1 MNFENFKEKLLL
13 YKSYSDEEILLIER
27 SFYFGEKAYQGI
39 KRKSGEPYLNHCLR
53 TALNLAEL
61 KLSPEIIVAGILHD
75 VLEDSDISEEE
86 LKNEFGE
93 EINFLVKGVTK
104 ISSYRYKEKN
114 LAQAENLRKLILAT
128 IKDVRVAIIKLADR
142 LDNMRTLEY
151 LEPEKRK
158 KIALETNDIYA
169 PLALRLGISEWAGEL
184 DDLALKYLE
193 PEKYHYLKLEIEKR
207 AISDKNYL
215 EKLKF
220 LIESELKKKNINVF
234 KIEYRIKR
242 ISSVYK
248 KLPRKNHDLDKI
260 YDLLAFRVIVKTVE
274 DCYLALGV
282 LHSLFKPLMHEFD
295 DYIAFPK
302 PNGYRSLHTTVI
314 TDEGKYVEFQIK
326 TEEMHLYNEF
336 GMAAY
341 LAYADAKQTKTYQK
355 EKPVFADEEEL
366 KIIQNLR
373 DWQEGFT
380 DIFKEKIYV
389 LTPKGDVVELPANS
403 TPLDFAYK
411 IHTQLGNH
419 FAGARVN
426 QKLVPIDYKL
436 QNGDVV
442 EIIINKNRKP
452 SPDWL
457 NIIKSAHAKKKI
469 KSQLRKEHFIFIP
482 KISVELKI
490 TAQDRVGLLKDIA
503 NIIYSQNINITGS
516 RSKTKKG
523 LAYLYFTLQINNKKE
538 LESLK
543 ELIKTKIK
551 EVIEIE

>member
-13 YKSYSDEEILLIER
+13 CRNYSDEELLLIEKA
-27 SFYFGEKAYQGI
+27 FYFGEKAYQGV

-61 KLSPEIIVAGILHD
+61 KLPAEMIAAGILHD
-75 VLEDSDISEEE
+75 VLEDGNVSEEE

-114 LAQAENLRKLILAT
+114 LVQAENLRKLILAT

-151 LEPEKRK
+151 LEPEKR
-158 KIALETNDIYA
+158 IRFALETSDIYA

-184 DDLALKYLE
+184 DDLALKYLD
-193 PEKYHYLKLEIEKR
+193 PEKYHSLKLEIEKR
-207 AISDKNYL
+207 VADGKSYL
-215 EKLKF
+215 EKLKP
-220 LIESELKKKNINVF
+220 LIENELQRKNINLI
-234 KIEYRIKR
+234 KIEYRVKR

-248 KLPRKNHDLDKI
+248 KLPRKNYDLDKI
-260 YDLLAFRVIVKTVE
+260 YDLLAFRIIVKTVE
-274 DCYLALGV
+274 DCYLTLGV

-314 TDEGKYVEFQIK
+314 TDEGKYVEFQIR

-366 KIIQNLR
+366 KIIQNLK
-373 DWQEGFT
+373 DWHEGFT

-411 IHTQLGNH
+411 IHTDLGNH

-457 NIIKSAHAKKKI
+457 NIVQSAHAKKKI
-469 KSQLRKEHFIFIP
+469 KAELKKNHFIFKPRFNAEI
-482 KISVELKI
+482 KII
-490 TAQDRVGLLKDIA
+490 AQDRIGLLKDIA
-503 NIIYSQNINITGS
+503 NVVSSQNVNIIGS
-516 RSKTKKG
+516 RSKTKKD
-523 LAYLYFTLQINNKKE
+523 LAYLYFTLQINDKKE

>member
-1 MNFENFKEKLLL
+1 MNFENFEEKLLV
-13 YKSYSDEEILLIER
+13 YKNYSNEEVLLIKKA
-27 SFYFGEKAYQGI
+27 FYFGEKAYNGI

-61 KLSPEIIVAGILHD
+61 KLPAEIITAGILHD
-75 VLEDSDISEEE
+75 VLEDSNISEEE

-93 EINFLVKGVTK
+93 EITFLVKGVTK
-104 ISSYRYKEKN
+104 ISSYHYKEKN

-158 KIALETNDIYA
+158 EIALETSDIYA

-193 PEKYHYLKLEIEKR
+193 PEKYHFLKLEIEKR
-207 AISDKNYL
+207 VADGKSYL
-215 EKLKF
+215 EKLKP
-220 LIESELKKKNINVF
+220 LIENELQKKNINLV
-234 KIEYRIKR
+234 KIESRVKR

-248 KLPRKNHDLDKI
+248 KLPRKNYDLDKI
-260 YDLLAFRVIVKTVE
+260 YDLLAFRIIVKTIE
-274 DCYLALGV
+274 DCYLTLGV

-341 LAYADAKQTKTYQK
+341 FAYADAKQTKTYQK
-355 EKPVFADEEEL
+355 EKPIFVDKEEL
-366 KIIQNLR
+366 KIIQNLK
-373 DWQEGFT
+373 DWQESFT

-389 LTPKGDVVELPANS
+389 LTPKGDVVELPADS

-411 IHTQLGNH
+411 IHTDLGNH
-419 FAGARVN
+419 FSGARVN
-426 QKLVPIDYKL
+426 QKFVPIDYKL

-442 EIIINKNRKP
+442 EIIVNKNRKP

-457 NIIKSAHAKKKI
+457 NVVKSASAKKKI
-469 KSQLRKEHFIFIP
+469 RSELRKKHFIFKP
-482 KISVELKI
+482 KISTEIKI
-490 TAQDRVGLLKDIA
+490 IAQDRTGLLKDITS
-503 NIIYSQNINITGS
+503 IISSQNINIIGD
-516 RSKTKKG
+516 KGKIKKG
-523 LAYLYFTLQINNKKE
+523 LAYLYFTLQINDKKE

>member
-1 MNFENFKEKLLL
+1 V
-13 YKSYSDEEILLIER
+13 
-27 SFYFGEKAYQGI
+27 

-61 KLSPEIIVAGILHD
+61 KLPAEMITAGILHD
-75 VLEDSDISEEE
+75 VLEDGNVSEEE

-151 LEPEKRK
+151 LEPEKR
-158 KIALETNDIYA
+158 IRFALETSDIYV

-193 PEKYHYLKLEIEKR
+193 PEKYHSLKLEIEKR
-207 AISDKNYL
+207 VADGKSYL
-215 EKLKF
+215 EKLKP
-220 LIESELKKKNINVF
+220 LIENELQKKNINLV
-234 KIEYRIKR
+234 KIEYRVKR

-248 KLPRKNHDLDKI
+248 KLPRKNYDLDKI
-260 YDLLAFRVIVKTVE
+260 YDLLAFRIIVKTIE
-274 DCYLALGV
+274 DCYLTLGV

-314 TDEGKYVEFQIK
+314 TDEGKYIEFQIR
-326 TEEMHLYNEF
+326 TEEMHLYDEF

-341 LAYADAKQTKTYQK
+341 LAYADSKQTKTYQK
-355 EKPVFADEEEL
+355 EKPIFADEEEL

-411 IHTQLGNH
+411 IHTELGNH

-457 NIIKSAHAKKKI
+457 NIVQSANAKKKI
-469 KSQLRKEHFIFIP
+469 KAELKKNHFIFKPRFNAEI
-482 KISVELKI
+482 KII
-490 TAQDRVGLLKDIA
+490 AQDRVGLLKDIA
-503 NIIYSQNINITGS
+503 NVISSQNVNIIGS
-516 RSKTKKG
+516 RSKTKKD
-523 LAYLYFTLQINNKKE
+523 LAYLYFTLQINDKKE

>member
-13 YKSYSDEEILLIER
+13 YRNYSDEELLLIEKA
-27 SFYFGEKAYQGI
+27 FYFGEKAYQGV

-61 KLSPEIIVAGILHD
+61 KLPAEMIMAGILHD
-75 VLEDSDISEEE
+75 VLEDGNVSEEE

-151 LEPEKRK
+151 LEPEKR
-158 KIALETNDIYA
+158 IRFALETSDIYA

-184 DDLALKYLE
+184 DDLALKYLD
-193 PEKYHYLKLEIEKR
+193 PEKYHSLKLEIEKR
-207 AISDKNYL
+207 VADGKSYL
-215 EKLKF
+215 EKLKP
-220 LIESELKKKNINVF
+220 LIENELGKKNINII
-234 KIEYRIKR
+234 KIEYRVKR

-248 KLPRKNHDLDKI
+248 KLPRKNYDLDKI
-260 YDLLAFRVIVKTVE
+260 YDLLAFRIIVKTVE

-314 TDEGKYVEFQIK
+314 TDEGKYIEFQIK

-341 LAYADAKQTKTYQK
+341 LAYADAKQTKTYQE
-355 EKPVFADEEEL
+355 EKPIFADEEEL

-373 DWQEGFT
+373 DWKEGFT

-411 IHTQLGNH
+411 IHTELGNH

-426 QKLVPIDYKL
+426 QKLVPIYYKL

-442 EIIINKNRKP
+442 EILINKNRKP

-457 NIIKSAHAKKKI
+457 NIVQSANAKKKI
-469 KSQLRKEHFIFIP
+469 KAELKKNHFIFKPRLNAEI
-482 KISVELKI
+482 KII
-490 TAQDRVGLLKDIA
+490 AQDRVGLLKDIA
-503 NIIYSQNINITGS
+503 NVISSQAINIIGS
-516 RSKTKKG
+516 RSKTKKD
-523 LAYLYFTLQINNKKE
+523 LAYLYFTLQINDKKE

>member
-13 YKSYSDEEILLIER
+13 CRNYSDEELLLIEKA
-27 SFYFGEKAYQGI
+27 FYFGEKAYQGV

-61 KLSPEIIVAGILHD
+61 KLPAEMITAGILHD
-75 VLEDSDISEEE
+75 VLEDGNVSEEE

-151 LEPEKRK
+151 LEPEKR
-158 KIALETNDIYA
+158 IRFALETSDIYA

-184 DDLALKYLE
+184 DDLALKYLD
-193 PEKYHYLKLEIEKR
+193 PEKYHSLKLEIEKR
-207 AISDKNYL
+207 VADGKSYL
-215 EKLKF
+215 EKLKP
-220 LIESELKKKNINVF
+220 LIENELGKKNINII
-234 KIEYRIKR
+234 KIEYRVKR

-248 KLPRKNHDLDKI
+248 KLPRKNYDLDKI
-260 YDLLAFRVIVKTVE
+260 YDLLAFRIIVKTVE

-314 TDEGKYVEFQIK
+314 TDEGKYIEFQIK

-341 LAYADAKQTKTYQK
+341 LAYADAKQTKTYQE
-355 EKPVFADEEEL
+355 EKPIFADEEEL

-411 IHTQLGNH
+411 IHTELGNH

-442 EIIINKNRKP
+442 EILINKNRKP

-457 NIIKSAHAKKKI
+457 NIVQSANAKKKI
-469 KSQLRKEHFIFIP
+469 KAELKKNHFIFKPRLNAEI
-482 KISVELKI
+482 KII
-490 TAQDRVGLLKDIA
+490 AQDRVGLLKDIA
-503 NIIYSQNINITGS
+503 NVISSQAINIIGS
-516 RSKTKKG
+516 RSKTKKD
-523 LAYLYFTLQINNKKE
+523 LAYLYFTLQINDKKE

>member
-13 YKSYSDEEILLIER
+13 YRNYSDKELSLIEKA
-27 SFYFGEKAYQGI
+27 FYFSEKAYQGV

-61 KLSPEIIVAGILHD
+61 KLSAEMILAGILHD
-75 VLEDSDISEEE
+75 VLEDGDISEEE
-86 LKNEFGE
+86 LEKEFGE
-93 EINFLVKGVTK
+93 EIFFLVKGVTK

-142 LDNMRTLEY
+142 LDNMRTLEH
-151 LEPEKRK
+151 LESEKR
-158 KIALETNDIYA
+158 IRFALETSDIYV

-193 PEKYHYLKLEIEKR
+193 PEKYHFLKLEIEKR
-207 AISDKNYL
+207 IADGKSYL
-215 EKLKF
+215 EKLKP
-220 LIESELKKKNINVF
+220 LIENELKKKNINLV
-234 KIEYRIKR
+234 KIEYRVKR

-248 KLPRKNHDLDKI
+248 KLPRKNYDLDKI
-260 YDLLAFRVIVKTVE
+260 YDLLAFRIIVKTIE
-274 DCYLALGV
+274 DCYLTLGV
-282 LHSLFKPLMHEFD
+282 LHSLFKPFMHEFD

-326 TEEMHLYNEF
+326 TEEMHLYNEL

-355 EKPVFADEEEL
+355 EKPVFADKEEL

-373 DWQEGFT
+373 DWQEGFI

-389 LTPKGDVVELPANS
+389 LTPRGDVVELPANS

-411 IHTQLGNH
+411 IHSYLGNH

-426 QKLVPIDYKL
+426 QKLVPMDYKL

-457 NIIKSAHAKKKI
+457 NIVNSAHATKKI
-469 KSQLRKEHFIFIP
+469 KSQLRKEHFIFMP
-482 KISVELKI
+482 KIIAEI
-490 TAQDRVGLLKDIA
+490 RIIAHDRVGLLKDVTS
-503 NIIYSQNINITGS
+503 IISSQNINIIETKV
-516 RSKTKKG
+516 KTKRD
-523 LAYLYFTLQINNKKE
+523 LTYFYFKLQVEEKKE
-538 LESLK
+538 IATIK
-543 ELIKTKIK
+543 NLIKTKIK

>member
-1 MNFENFKEKLLL
+1 MNFGNFKEKLLL
-13 YKSYSDEEILLIER
+13 YKNYSNEELLSIEKA
-27 SFYFGEKAYQGI
+27 FYFGEKAYQGV
-39 KRKSGEPYLNHCLR
+39 KRKSGEPHLNHCLR

-61 KLSPEIIVAGILHD
+61 KLPTEMITAGILHD
-75 VLEDSDISEEE
+75 VLEDGNISEEE

-93 EINFLVKGVTK
+93 EINFLIKGVTK
-104 ISSYRYKEKN
+104 ISFYRYKEKN

-151 LEPEKRK
+151 LEPEKR
-158 KIALETNDIYA
+158 IRLALETSDIYA

-193 PEKYHYLKLEIEKR
+193 PEKYHSLKLEIEKR
-207 AISDKNYL
+207 IADGKSYL
-215 EKLKF
+215 EKLKP
-220 LIESELKKKNINVF
+220 LIENELRKKNINF
-234 KIEYRIKR
+234 IKIEYRVKR
-242 ISSVYK
+242 ISSIYK
-248 KLPRKNHDLDKI
+248 KLPRKNYDLDKI
-260 YDLLAFRVIVKTVE
+260 YDLLAFRIIVKTIE
-274 DCYLALGV
+274 DCYLTLGV
-282 LHSLFKPLMHEFD
+282 LHSLFKPLMYEFD

-314 TDEGKYVEFQIK
+314 TNEGKYIEFQIR
-326 TEEMHLYNEF
+326 TEEMHFYNEF

-341 LAYADAKQTKTYQK
+341 FVYADAKQTKIYQK

-366 KIIQNLR
+366 KVIQNLR

-426 QKLVPIDYKL
+426 QKLVPMDYQL

-457 NIIKSAHAKKKI
+457 NIVKSVHAKKKI
-469 KSQLRKEHFIFIP
+469 KPQLRKEHFIFMP
-482 KISVELKI
+482 KISIELKI
-490 TAQDRVGLLKDIA
+490 TAHDRIGLLKDITYV
-503 NIIYSQNINITGS
+503 ISSQDINITGN

-523 LAYLYFTLQINNKKE
+523 LAYLYFTLQINDKKK

>member
-1 MNFENFKEKLLL
+1 MDFENFKEKLLL
-13 YKSYSDEEILLIER
+13 YRNYSDKELSLIEKA
-27 SFYFGEKAYQGI
+27 FYFGEKAYQGV

-61 KLSPEIIVAGILHD
+61 KLPAEMIIAGILHD
-75 VLEDSDISEEE
+75 VLEDGNTSEEE

-142 LDNMRTLEY
+142 LDNMRTLEH
-151 LEPEKRK
+151 LESEKR
-158 KIALETNDIYA
+158 IRFALETSDIYA

-193 PEKYHYLKLEIEKR
+193 PEKYHTLKLEIEKR
-207 AISDKNYL
+207 VADGKSYL
-215 EKLKF
+215 EKLKP
-220 LIESELKKKNINVF
+220 LIENELQKKNINLV
-234 KIEYRIKR
+234 KIEYRVKR

-248 KLPRKNHDLDKI
+248 KLPRKNYDLDRI
-260 YDLLAFRVIVKTVE
+260 YDLLAFRIIVKTIE
-274 DCYLALGV
+274 DCYLTLGV
-282 LHSLFKPLMHEFD
+282 IHSLFKPLMYEFD

-314 TDEGKYVEFQIK
+314 TDEGKYIEFQIR

-341 LAYADAKQTKTYQK
+341 LAYAEAKQTKTYQK
-355 EKPVFADEEEL
+355 EKPIFADEEEL

-373 DWQEGFT
+373 DWREGFT

-411 IHTQLGNH
+411 IHTYLGNH

-436 QNGDVV
+436 QNGDIV
-442 EIIINKNRKP
+442 EIIVNKNRKP

-457 NIIKSAHAKKKI
+457 NIVKSAHAKKKI
-469 KSQLRKEHFIFIP
+469 KSQLRKEHFIFMP
-482 KISVELKI
+482 KISIELKI

-503 NIIYSQNINITGS
+503 NVISSQNINITGS
-516 RSKTKKG
+516 RIKTKKG
-523 LAYLYFTLQINNKKE
+523 LAYLYFTLQINDKKE

-543 ELIKTKIK
+543 ELIKTRIK

>member
-1 MNFENFKEKLLL
+1 MNFVNFKEKLLL
-13 YKSYSDEEILLIER
+13 YKNYSDDELLLIEKA
-27 SFYFGEKAYQGI
+27 FYFGEKAYNGI
-39 KRKSGEPYLNHCLR
+39 RRKSGEPYLNHCLR

-61 KLSPEIIVAGILHD
+61 KLPSEMVVAGILHD
-75 VLEDSDISEEE
+75 VLEDSNISEEE

-93 EINFLVKGVTK
+93 EITFLVKGVTK

-128 IKDVRVAIIKLADR
+128 IKDARVAIVKLADR

-158 KIALETNDIYA
+158 RIALETSDIYV

-184 DDLALKYLE
+184 DDLALKYLD
-193 PEKYHYLKLEIEKR
+193 PEKYHSLKLEIEKR
-207 AISDKNYL
+207 VVDGKSYL
-215 EKLKF
+215 EKLKP
-220 LIESELKKKNINVF
+220 LIESELQKKNINFV
-234 KIEYRIKR
+234 KIEYRVKR
-242 ISSVYK
+242 IASVYK
-248 KLPRKNHDLDKI
+248 KLPRKNYDLDKI
-260 YDLLAFRVIVKTVE
+260 YDLLAFRIIVKTIE
-274 DCYLALGV
+274 DCYLTLGV

-314 TDEGKYVEFQIK
+314 TNEGKYIEFQIR

-341 LAYADAKQTKTYQK
+341 FAYAEAKQTKTYQK

-366 KIIQNLR
+366 KIIQNLK

-389 LTPKGDVVELPANS
+389 LTPKGDVIELPVNS

-411 IHTQLGNH
+411 IHTDLGNH

-442 EIIINKNRKP
+442 EVIVNKNRKP

-457 NIIKSAHAKKKI
+457 NIVQSAHAKKKI
-469 KSQLRKEHFIFIP
+469 KAELKKNHFIFKPRLSAEI
-482 KISVELKI
+482 KII
-490 TAQDRVGLLKDIA
+490 AQDRVGLLKDIA
-503 NIIYSQNINITGS
+503 DVISSQDINITS
-516 RSKTKKG
+516 NRTKTKKG
-523 LAYLYFTLQINNKKE
+523 LAYFYFSLQINDKKE

>member
-13 YKSYSDEEILLIER
+13 CKNYSDEELLLIEKA
-27 SFYFGEKAYQGI
+27 FYFGEKAYQGV

-61 KLSPEIIVAGILHD
+61 KLPAEMITAGILHD
-75 VLEDSDISEEE
+75 VLEDGNVSEEE

-114 LAQAENLRKLILAT
+114 LVQAENLRKLILAT

-151 LEPEKRK
+151 LEPEKR
-158 KIALETNDIYA
+158 IRFALETSDIYA

-193 PEKYHYLKLEIEKR
+193 PEKYHSLKLEIEKR
-207 AISDKNYL
+207 VADGKSYL
-215 EKLKF
+215 EKLQP
-220 LIESELKKKNINVF
+220 LIENELKKKNINLV
-234 KIEYRIKR
+234 KIEYRVKR

-248 KLPRKNHDLDKI
+248 KLPRKNYDLDKI
-260 YDLLAFRVIVKTVE
+260 YDLLAFRIIVKTVE

-282 LHSLFKPLMHEFD
+282 IHSLFKPLMHEFD

-314 TDEGKYVEFQIK
+314 TDEGKYIEFQIK

-355 EKPVFADEEEL
+355 EKPIFADEEEL

-411 IHTQLGNH
+411 IHTDLGNH

-442 EIIINKNRKP
+442 EIIVNKNRKP

-457 NIIKSAHAKKKI
+457 NIVKSTSTKKKI
-469 KSQLRKEHFIFIP
+469 KSQLRKEHFIFMP
-482 KISVELKI
+482 KISAELKI
-490 TAQDRVGLLKDIA
+490 TAQDRIGLLKDIA
-503 NIIYSQNINITGS
+503 NIISSQNINITGS

-523 LAYLYFTLQINNKKE
+523 LAYLYFTLQINDKKE
-538 LESLK
+538 FEYLK
-543 ELIKTKIK
+543 EMIKTKVK
-551 EVIEIE
+551 EVIENE

>member
-13 YKSYSDEEILLIER
+13 YKNYSDEELLLIEKA
-27 SFYFGEKAYQGI
+27 FYFGEKAYQGV

-61 KLSPEIIVAGILHD
+61 KLPAEMITAGILHD
-75 VLEDSDISEEE
+75 VLEDGNVSEEE

-104 ISSYRYKEKN
+104 ISSYRYEEKN

-151 LEPEKRK
+151 LEPEKR
-158 KIALETNDIYA
+158 IRFALETSDIYA

-184 DDLALKYLE
+184 DDLALKYLD
-193 PEKYHYLKLEIEKR
+193 PEKYHSLKLEIEKR
-207 AISDKNYL
+207 VADGKSYL
-215 EKLKF
+215 EKLKP
-220 LIESELKKKNINVF
+220 LIENELKKKNINIV
-234 KIEYRIKR
+234 KIEYRVKR

-248 KLPRKNHDLDKI
+248 KLPRKNYDLDKI
-260 YDLLAFRVIVKTVE
+260 YDLLAFRIIVKTVE

-282 LHSLFKPLMHEFD
+282 IHSLFKPLMHEFD

-314 TDEGKYVEFQIK
+314 TNEGKYIEFQIR
-326 TEEMHLYNEF
+326 TEEMHLYDEF

-341 LAYADAKQTKTYQK
+341 LAYAEAKQTKTYQK
-355 EKPVFADEEEL
+355 EKTIFADEEEL
-366 KIIQNLR
+366 KIIQSLR
-373 DWQEGFT
+373 DWREGFT

-411 IHTQLGNH
+411 IHTDLGNH

-457 NIIKSAHAKKKI
+457 NIVQSAHAKKKI
-469 KSQLRKEHFIFIP
+469 KAELKKNHFIFKPRFSAEI
-482 KISVELKI
+482 KII
-490 TAQDRVGLLKDIA
+490 AQDRVGLLKDIA
-503 NIIYSQNINITGS
+503 NVISSQNINITGS
-516 RSKTKKG
+516 HSKTKKD
-523 LAYLYFTLQINNKKE
+523 LAYLYFTLQINDKKE
-538 LESLK
+538 LNSLK

>member
-1 MNFENFKEKLLL
+1 
-13 YKSYSDEEILLIER
+13 
-27 SFYFGEKAYQGI
+27 
-39 KRKSGEPYLNHCLR
+39 
-53 TALNLAEL
+53 
-61 KLSPEIIVAGILHD
+61 
-75 VLEDSDISEEE
+75 
-86 LKNEFGE
+86 
-93 EINFLVKGVTK
+93 
-104 ISSYRYKEKN
+104 
-114 LAQAENLRKLILAT
+114 
-128 IKDVRVAIIKLADR
+128 
-142 LDNMRTLEY
+142 
-151 LEPEKRK
+151 
-158 KIALETNDIYA
+158 
-169 PLALRLGISEWAGEL
+169 
-184 DDLALKYLE
+184 
-193 PEKYHYLKLEIEKR
+193 
-207 AISDKNYL
+207 
-215 EKLKF
+215 
-220 LIESELKKKNINVF
+220 
-234 KIEYRIKR
+234 
-242 ISSVYK
+242 
-248 KLPRKNHDLDKI
+248 LPRKNYDLDKI
-260 YDLLAFRVIVKTVE
+260 YDLLAFRIIVKTVE
-274 DCYLALGV
+274 DCYLTLGV

-314 TDEGKYVEFQIK
+314 TDEGKYVEFQIR

-366 KIIQNLR
+366 KIIQNLK

-411 IHTQLGNH
+411 IHTDLGNH

-457 NIIKSAHAKKKI
+457 NIVQSAHAKKKI
-469 KSQLRKEHFIFIP
+469 KAELKKNHFIFKPRFNAEI
-482 KISVELKI
+482 KII
-490 TAQDRVGLLKDIA
+490 AQDRIGLLKDIA
-503 NIIYSQNINITGS
+503 NVVSSQNVNIIGS
-516 RSKTKKG
+516 RSKTKKD
-523 LAYLYFTLQINNKKE
+523 LAYLYFTLQINDKKE

>member
-13 YKSYSDEEILLIER
+13 CKNYSDEELLLIEKA
-27 SFYFGEKAYQGI
+27 FYFGEKAYQGV

-61 KLSPEIIVAGILHD
+61 KLPAEMITAGILHD
-75 VLEDSDISEEE
+75 VLEDGNVSEEE

-114 LAQAENLRKLILAT
+114 LVQAENLRKLILAT

-151 LEPEKRK
+151 LEPEKR
-158 KIALETNDIYA
+158 IRFALETSDIYA

-193 PEKYHYLKLEIEKR
+193 PEKYHSLKLEIEKR
-207 AISDKNYL
+207 VADGKSYL
-215 EKLKF
+215 EKLQP
-220 LIESELKKKNINVF
+220 LIENELKKKNINLV
-234 KIEYRIKR
+234 KIEYRVKR

-248 KLPRKNHDLDKI
+248 KLPRKNYDLDKI
-260 YDLLAFRVIVKTVE
+260 YDLLAFRIIVKTVE

-282 LHSLFKPLMHEFD
+282 IHSLFKPLMHEFD

-314 TDEGKYVEFQIK
+314 TDEGKYIEFQIK

-355 EKPVFADEEEL
+355 EKPIFADEEEL

-411 IHTQLGNH
+411 IHTDLGNH

-442 EIIINKNRKP
+442 EIIVNKNRKP

-457 NIIKSAHAKKKI
+457 NIVKSTSTKKKI
-469 KSQLRKEHFIFIP
+469 KSQLRKEHFIFMP
-482 KISVELKI
+482 KISAELKI
-490 TAQDRVGLLKDIA
+490 TAQDRIGLLKDIA
-503 NIIYSQNINITGS
+503 NIISSQNINITGS

-523 LAYLYFTLQINNKKE
+523 LAYLYFTLQINDKKE
-538 LESLK
+538 FEYLK
-543 ELIKTKIK
+543 EMIKTKVK

>member
-13 YKSYSDEEILLIER
+13 YKNYSDEELLLIEKA
-27 SFYFGEKAYQGI
+27 FYFGEKAYQGV

-61 KLSPEIIVAGILHD
+61 KLPAEMITAGILHD
-75 VLEDSDISEEE
+75 VLEDGNVSEEE

-114 LAQAENLRKLILAT
+114 LVQAENLRKLILAT

-151 LEPEKRK
+151 LEPEKR
-158 KIALETNDIYA
+158 IRFALETSDIYA

-193 PEKYHYLKLEIEKR
+193 PEKYHSLKLEIEKR
-207 AISDKNYL
+207 VADGKSYL
-215 EKLKF
+215 EKLQP
-220 LIESELKKKNINVF
+220 LIENELKKKNINLV
-234 KIEYRIKR
+234 KIEYRVKR

-248 KLPRKNHDLDKI
+248 KLPRKNYDLDKI
-260 YDLLAFRVIVKTVE
+260 YDLLAFRIIVKTVE

-282 LHSLFKPLMHEFD
+282 IHSLFKPLMHEFD

-314 TDEGKYVEFQIK
+314 TDEGKYIEFQIK

-355 EKPVFADEEEL
+355 EKPIFADEEEL

-411 IHTQLGNH
+411 IHTDLGNH

-442 EIIINKNRKP
+442 EIIVNKNRKP

-457 NIIKSAHAKKKI
+457 NIVKSTSTKKKI
-469 KSQLRKEHFIFIP
+469 KSQLRKEHFIFMP
-482 KISVELKI
+482 KISAELKI
-490 TAQDRVGLLKDIA
+490 TAQDRIGLLKDIA
-503 NIIYSQNINITGS
+503 NIISSQNINITGS

-523 LAYLYFTLQINNKKE
+523 LAYLYFTLQINDKKE
-538 LESLK
+538 FEYLK
-543 ELIKTKIK
+543 EMIKTKVK

>member
-13 YKSYSDEEILLIER
+13 YKNYSNDELLLIEKA
-27 SFYFGEKAYQGI
+27 FYFGEKAYQGV
-39 KRKSGEPYLNHCLR
+39 KRKSGEPHLNHCLR

-61 KLSPEIIVAGILHD
+61 KLPAEMITAGILHD
-75 VLEDSDISEEE
+75 VLEDTNVSEEE
-86 LKNEFGE
+86 LKNEFGD
-93 EINFLVKGVTK
+93 EITFLVKGVTK
-104 ISSYRYKEKN
+104 ISSYHYKEKN

-128 IKDVRVAIIKLADR
+128 IKDVRVAIVKLADR

-158 KIALETNDIYA
+158 RIALETSDIYV

-184 DDLALKYLE
+184 DDLALRYLE
-193 PEKYHYLKLEIEKR
+193 PEKYHSLKLEIERRVTDGK
-207 AISDKNYL
+207 SYL
-215 EKLKF
+215 EKLKP
-220 LIESELKKKNINVF
+220 LIESELQKKNINFV
-234 KIEYRIKR
+234 KIEYRVKR

-248 KLPRKNHDLDKI
+248 KLPRKNYDLDKI
-260 YDLLAFRVIVKTVE
+260 YDLLAFRIIVKTIE
-274 DCYLALGV
+274 DCYLTLGV

-314 TDEGKYVEFQIK
+314 TEEGKYIEFQIR

-355 EKPVFADEEEL
+355 EKPIFADEEEL

-373 DWQEGFT
+373 DWREGFI

-411 IHTQLGNH
+411 IHTDLGNH

-426 QKLVPIDYKL
+426 QKFVPIDYKL

-457 NIIKSAHAKKKI
+457 NIVQSAHAKKKI
-469 KSQLRKEHFIFIP
+469 KAELKKNHFIFKPNISAEI
-482 KISVELKI
+482 KII
-490 TAQDRVGLLKDIA
+490 AHDRVGLLKDIA
-503 NIIYSQNINITGS
+503 NIISSQDVNITGN
-516 RSKTKKG
+516 RTKTKKG
-523 LAYLYFTLQINNKKE
+523 LAYFYFSLQINDKKK

>member
-13 YKSYSDEEILLIER
+13 YKNYSNEELSLIR
-27 SFYFGEKAYQGI
+27 KAFYFGEKAYQGV

-61 KLSPEIIVAGILHD
+61 KLPAEMITAGILHD
-75 VLEDSDISEEE
+75 VLEDGNVSEEE

-158 KIALETNDIYA
+158 RIALETSDIYV

-184 DDLALKYLE
+184 DDLALKYLD
-193 PEKYHYLKLEIEKR
+193 PEKYHSLKLEIEKR
-207 AISDKNYL
+207 VFDGKSYL
-215 EKLKF
+215 EKLKP
-220 LIESELKKKNINVF
+220 LIESELQKKNINLV
-234 KIEYRIKR
+234 KIEYRVKR

-248 KLPRKNHDLDKI
+248 KLPRKNYDLDKI
-260 YDLLAFRVIVKTVE
+260 YDLLAFRIIVKTVE

-282 LHSLFKPLMHEFD
+282 IHSLFKPLMHEFD

-314 TDEGKYVEFQIK
+314 TDEGKYIEFQIK

-355 EKPVFADEEEL
+355 EKPIFADEEEL

-411 IHTQLGNH
+411 IHTDLGNH

-436 QNGDVV
+436 QNGDIV
-442 EIIINKNRKP
+442 EIIVNKNRKP

-457 NIIKSAHAKKKI
+457 NIVKSTSTKKKI
-469 KSQLRKEHFIFIP
+469 KAQLRKEHFIFMP
-482 KISVELKI
+482 KISAELKI
-490 TAQDRVGLLKDIA
+490 TAQDRIGLLKDIA
-503 NIIYSQNINITGS
+503 NIISSQNINITGS

-523 LAYLYFTLQINNKKE
+523 LAYLHFTLQINDKKE

>member
-1 MNFENFKEKLLL
+1 MNFEDFKEKLLL
-13 YKSYSDEEILLIER
+13 YKNYSDEELLLIEKA
-27 SFYFGEKAYQGI
+27 FYFGEKAYQGV

-53 TALNLAEL
+53 TAFNLAEL
-61 KLSPEIIVAGILHD
+61 KLPAEMITAGILHD
-75 VLEDSDISEEE
+75 VLEDGNTSEEE

-151 LEPEKRK
+151 LEPEKR
-158 KIALETNDIYA
+158 IRFALETSDIYA

-193 PEKYHYLKLEIEKR
+193 PEKYHSLKLEIEKR
-207 AISDKNYL
+207 VADGKSYL
-215 EKLKF
+215 EKLKP
-220 LIESELKKKNINVF
+220 LIEEELQKKNINLV
-234 KIEYRIKR
+234 KIEYRVKR
-242 ISSVYK
+242 VSSVYK
-248 KLPRKNHDLDKI
+248 KLPRKNYDLDKI
-260 YDLLAFRVIVKTVE
+260 YDLLAFRIIVKTVE

-282 LHSLFKPLMHEFD
+282 IHSLFKPLMHEFD

-314 TDEGKYVEFQIK
+314 TNEGKYIEFQIR
-326 TEEMHLYNEF
+326 TEEMHLYDEF

-341 LAYADAKQTKTYQK
+341 LAYAEAKQTKTYQK
-355 EKPVFADEEEL
+355 EKTIFADEEEL
-366 KIIQNLR
+366 KIIQSLR
-373 DWQEGFT
+373 DWREGFT

-411 IHTQLGNH
+411 IHTDLGNH

-457 NIIKSAHAKKKI
+457 NIVQSAHAKKKI
-469 KSQLRKEHFIFIP
+469 KAELKKNHFIFKPRLSAEI
-482 KISVELKI
+482 KII
-490 TAQDRVGLLKDIA
+490 AQDRVGLLKDIA
-503 NIIYSQNINITGS
+503 NVISSQNINITGS
-516 RSKTKKG
+516 RSKTKKD
-523 LAYLYFTLQINNKKE
+523 LAYLYFTLQVNDKKE

>member
-1 MNFENFKEKLLL
+1 MDFENFKGKLLL
-13 YKSYSDEEILLIER
+13 CRNYSDEELLLIEKA
-27 SFYFGEKAYQGI
+27 FYFGEKAYQGV

-61 KLSPEIIVAGILHD
+61 KLPAEMITAGILHD
-75 VLEDSDISEEE
+75 VLEDSDVSEKE
-86 LKNEFGE
+86 LEKEFGE
-93 EINFLVKGVTK
+93 EIFFLVKGVTK

-151 LEPEKRK
+151 LEPQKR
-158 KIALETNDIYA
+158 IRFALETSDIYV

-184 DDLALKYLE
+184 DDLALRYFDTERYNFLKSELE
-193 PEKYHYLKLEIEKR
+193 SKVADGK
-207 AISDKNYL
+207 SYL
-215 EKLKF
+215 EKLNPIIK
-220 LIESELKKKNINVF
+220 SELKKKNINIV
-234 KIEYRIKR
+234 KIEYRVKR
-242 ISSVYK
+242 ISSIYK
-248 KLPRKNHDLDKI
+248 KLPRKNYDLNQI
-260 YDLLAFRVIVKTVE
+260 YDILAFRIIVKNIE
-274 DCYLALGV
+274 DCYLTLGV

-314 TDEGKYVEFQIK
+314 TDEGKHIEFQIR
-326 TEEMHLYNEF
+326 TEEMHRYNEY
-336 GMAAY
+336 GMASY

-355 EKPVFADEEEL
+355 EKPIFADEEEV

-373 DWQEGFT
+373 NWEESFI

-389 LTPKGDVVELPANS
+389 LTPKGDIVELSADS
-403 TPLDFAYK
+403 TPLDFAYR
-411 IHTQLGNH
+411 IHTYLGHH
-419 FAGARVN
+419 FTGARVN

-457 NIIKSAHAKKKI
+457 NIVKSAHAKKKI
-469 KSQLRKEHFIFIP
+469 KSQLRKEHFIFMP
-482 KISVELKI
+482 KINTEIKI
-490 TAQDRVGLLKDIA
+490 IAHDRVGLLKDIA
-503 NIIYSQNINITGS
+503 NVISSQNINITGS

-523 LAYLYFTLQINNKKE
+523 LAYLYFTLQINDKKE

>member
-1 MNFENFKEKLLL
+1 MNFENFKKKLLL
-13 YKSYSDEEILLIER
+13 YKNYSDKELLLIEKA
-27 SFYFGEKAYQGI
+27 FYFSKKAHDGV

-53 TALNLAEL
+53 TALNLAKF
-61 KLSPEIIVAGILHD
+61 KLPSEIIVAGILHD
-75 VLEDSDISEEE
+75 VLEDGNISEKE
-86 LKNEFGE
+86 LENEFGE
-93 EINFLVKGVTK
+93 EINFLIKGVTK
-104 ISSYRYKEKN
+104 ISSYHYKEKN
-114 LAQAENLRKLILAT
+114 LVQAENLRKLILAT
-128 IKDVRVAIIKLADR
+128 IKDFRVAIIKLADR

-151 LEPEKRK
+151 LESEKRK
-158 KIALETNDIYA
+158 RIALETSDIYA
-169 PLALRLGISEWAGEL
+169 PLALRLGISELAGEL
-184 DDLALKYLE
+184 DDLALKHLE
-193 PEKYHYLKLEIEKR
+193 PEKYRSLKLEIEKR
-207 AISDKNYL
+207 VTGGKSYL
-215 EKLKF
+215 EKLKP
-220 LIESELKKKNINVF
+220 LIENELQKKNTNLV
-234 KIEYRIKR
+234 KIEYRVKR
-242 ISSVYK
+242 ISSIYK
-248 KLPRKNHDLDKI
+248 KLPRKNYDLDKI
-260 YDLLAFRVIVKTVE
+260 YDLLAFRIIVKAIE

-341 LAYADAKQTKTYQK
+341 LTYADAKQTKTYQK
-355 EKPVFADEEEL
+355 EKPVFANEEEL

-373 DWQEGFT
+373 DWQEGFS

-389 LTPKGDVVELPANS
+389 LTPKGDVIELPADS

-411 IHTQLGNH
+411 IHSYLGDH

-426 QKLVPIDYKL
+426 QKLVSTDYKL
-436 QNGDVV
+436 RNGDAV
-442 EIIINKNRKP
+442 EIIVNKNRKP

-457 NIIKSAHAKKKI
+457 NIVKSVHAKKKI
-469 KSQLRKEHFIFIP
+469 KSQLLKEHFIFMP
-482 KISVELKI
+482 KISVELKV

-503 NIIYSQNINITGS
+503 NIISSQDINIAS
-516 RSKTKKG
+516 NRSKTKKG
-523 LAYLYFTLQINNKKE
+523 LAYLYFTLQINDRKE
-538 LESLK
+538 LNSLK

>member
-13 YKSYSDEEILLIER
+13 YRNYSDEELLLIEKA
-27 SFYFGEKAYQGI
+27 FYFGEKAYQGV

-61 KLSPEIIVAGILHD
+61 KLPAEMIMAGILHD
-75 VLEDSDISEEE
+75 VLEDGNVSEEE

-151 LEPEKRK
+151 LDPEKRK
-158 KIALETNDIYA
+158 EIALETSDIYV
-169 PLALRLGISEWAGEL
+169 PLALRLGINEWAGEL
-184 DDLALKYLE
+184 DDLALKYLD
-193 PEKYHYLKLEIEKR
+193 PEKYHSLKLEIEKR
-207 AISDKNYL
+207 VADGKSYL
-215 EKLKF
+215 EKLKP
-220 LIESELKKKNINVF
+220 LIESELKKKNINLV
-234 KIEYRIKR
+234 KIEYRVKR

-248 KLPRKNHDLDKI
+248 KLPRKNYDLDKI
-260 YDLLAFRVIVKTVE
+260 YDILAFRIIVKTIE
-274 DCYLALGV
+274 DCYLTLGV

-314 TDEGKYVEFQIK
+314 TDEGKYIEFQIR

-355 EKPVFADEEEL
+355 EKPIFADEEEL

-373 DWQEGFT
+373 DWREGFT

-389 LTPKGDVVELPANS
+389 LTPEGDVVELPVNS

-411 IHTQLGNH
+411 IHTDLGNH

-457 NIIKSAHAKKKI
+457 KIVQSAHAKKKI
-469 KSQLRKEHFIFIP
+469 KAELKKNHFIFKP
-482 KISVELKI
+482 KLSAEIKI
-490 TAQDRVGLLKDIA
+490 IAQDRVGLLKDIA
-503 NIIYSQNINITGS
+503 NVISSQNINITGN
-516 RSKTKKG
+516 RTKTKKG
-523 LAYLYFTLQINNKKE
+523 LAYFYFTLQINDKKE
-538 LESLK
+538 LDSLK

-551 EVIEIE
+551 EVIEVE

>member
-13 YKSYSDEEILLIER
+13 CRNYSDEELLLIEKA
-27 SFYFGEKAYQGI
+27 FYFGEKAYQGV

-61 KLSPEIIVAGILHD
+61 KLPAEMITAGILHD
-75 VLEDSDISEEE
+75 VLEDGNISEEE

-104 ISSYRYKEKN
+104 ISSYCYKEKN

-151 LEPEKRK
+151 LEPEKR
-158 KIALETNDIYA
+158 IRLALETSDIYV

-193 PEKYHYLKLEIEKR
+193 PEKYHSLKLEIEKR
-207 AISDKNYL
+207 VADGKSYL
-215 EKLKF
+215 EKLKP
-220 LIESELKKKNINVF
+220 LIENELQKKNINII
-234 KIEYRIKR
+234 KIEYRVKR

-248 KLPRKNHDLDKI
+248 KLPRKNYDLDKI
-260 YDLLAFRVIVKTVE
+260 YDFLAFRIIVKTVE
-274 DCYLALGV
+274 DCYLTLGV

-314 TDEGKYVEFQIK
+314 TDEGKYVEFQIR

-366 KIIQNLR
+366 KIIQNLK

-411 IHTQLGNH
+411 IHTDLGNH

-457 NIIKSAHAKKKI
+457 NIVQSAHAKKKI
-469 KSQLRKEHFIFIP
+469 KAELKKNHFIFKPRLSADI
-482 KISVELKI
+482 KII
-490 TAQDRVGLLKDIA
+490 AQDRIGLLKDIA
-503 NIIYSQNINITGS
+503 NVISSQNVNIIGS
-516 RSKTKKG
+516 RSKTKKD
-523 LAYLYFTLQINNKKE
+523 LAYLYFTLQINDKKE

>member
-13 YKSYSDEEILLIER
+13 YRNYSDKELSLIEKA
-27 SFYFGEKAYQGI
+27 FYFSEKAYQGL

-61 KLSPEIIVAGILHD
+61 KLPAEMIIAGILHD
-75 VLEDSDISEEE
+75 VLEDGNTSEEE

-93 EINFLVKGVTK
+93 EINFLVKGVIK

-158 KIALETNDIYA
+158 RIALETSDIYA
-169 PLALRLGISEWAGEL
+169 PLTLRLGISEWAGEL

-193 PEKYHYLKLEIEKR
+193 PEKYHTLKLEIEKR
-207 AISDKNYL
+207 VADGKIYL
-215 EKLKF
+215 EKLKP
-220 LIESELKKKNINVF
+220 LIESELQRKNINLV
-234 KIEYRIKR
+234 KIEYRVKR

-248 KLPRKNHDLDKI
+248 KLPRKNYDIDKI
-260 YDLLAFRVIVKTVE
+260 YDLLAFRIIVKTVE
-274 DCYLALGV
+274 DCYLTLGV

-314 TDEGKYVEFQIK
+314 TDEGKYIEFQIR

-341 LAYADAKQTKTYQK
+341 LAYAEAKQTKTYQK
-355 EKPVFADEEEL
+355 EKPIFADEEEL
-366 KIIQNLR
+366 KIIQNLK
-373 DWQEGFT
+373 DWREGFT

-411 IHTQLGNH
+411 IHTYLGNH

-436 QNGDVV
+436 QNGDIV
-442 EIIINKNRKP
+442 EIIVNKNRKP

-457 NIIKSAHAKKKI
+457 NIVKSAHAKKKI
-469 KSQLRKEHFIFIP
+469 KSQLRKEHFIFMP

-503 NIIYSQNINITGS
+503 NVISSQNINITGS
-516 RSKTKKG
+516 RSKTKKD
-523 LAYLYFTLQINNKKE
+523 LAYLYFTLQINDKKE

>member
-13 YKSYSDEEILLIER
+13 YRNYSDEELLLIEKA
-27 SFYFGEKAYQGI
+27 FYFGEKAYQGV

-61 KLSPEIIVAGILHD
+61 KLPAEMIMAGILHD
-75 VLEDSDISEEE
+75 VLEDGNVSEEE

-128 IKDVRVAIIKLADR
+128 IKDVRAAIIKLADR

-151 LEPEKRK
+151 LEPEKR
-158 KIALETNDIYA
+158 IRFALETSDIYA

-184 DDLALKYLE
+184 DDLALKYLD
-193 PEKYHYLKLEIEKR
+193 PEKYHSLKLEIEKR
-207 AISDKNYL
+207 VADGKSYL
-215 EKLKF
+215 EKLKP
-220 LIESELKKKNINVF
+220 LIENELGKKNINII
-234 KIEYRIKR
+234 KIEYRVKR

-248 KLPRKNHDLDKI
+248 KLPRKNYDLDKI
-260 YDLLAFRVIVKTVE
+260 YDLLAFRIIVKTVE

-314 TDEGKYVEFQIK
+314 TDEGKYIEFQIK

-341 LAYADAKQTKTYQK
+341 LAYADAKQTKTYQE
-355 EKPVFADEEEL
+355 EKPIFADEEEL

-411 IHTQLGNH
+411 IHTELGNH

-442 EIIINKNRKP
+442 EILINKNRKP

-457 NIIKSAHAKKKI
+457 NIVQSANAKKKI
-469 KSQLRKEHFIFIP
+469 KAELKKNHFIFKPRLNAEI
-482 KISVELKI
+482 KII
-490 TAQDRVGLLKDIA
+490 AQDRVGLLKDIA
-503 NIIYSQNINITGS
+503 NVISSQAINIIGS
-516 RSKTKKG
+516 RSKTKKD
-523 LAYLYFTLQINNKKE
+523 LAYLYFTLQINDKKE

>member
-1 MNFENFKEKLLL
+1 MNFENFKNKLLF
-13 YKSYSDEEILLIER
+13 YRNYSKEDLILIEKA
-27 SFYFGEKAYQGI
+27 FYFGAKAYEKI
-39 KRKSGEPYLNHCLR
+39 RRKNGEPYLNHCLR

-61 KLSPEIIVAGILHD
+61 KLPSEIISAGILHD
-75 VLEDSDISEEE
+75 VLEDSDVSEEE
-86 LKNEFGE
+86 LKNKFGE
-93 EINFLVKGVTK
+93 EITFLVKGVTK
-104 ISSYRYKEKN
+104 ISYYRYKEKN
-114 LAQAENLRKLILAT
+114 LIQAENLRKLILAT
-128 IKDVRVAIIKLADR
+128 IKDIRVAIVKLADR

-151 LEPEKRK
+151 LSSDKRK
-158 KIALETNDIYA
+158 RIALETSDIYS
-169 PLALRLGISEWAGEL
+169 PLALRLGISEWAAEL

-193 PEKYHYLKLEIEKR
+193 PEKYKSLKIELEKKIANGK
-207 AISDKNYL
+207 SYL
-215 EKLKF
+215 EKLKP
-220 LIESELKKKNINVF
+220 LIENELKKKNIKF
-234 KIEYRIKR
+234 TKIEYRVKK
-242 ISSVYK
+242 ISSIYK
-248 KLPRKNHDLDKI
+248 KLPRKNYDLDQI
-260 YDLLAFRVIVKTVE
+260 YDLLAFRIIVKTVE

-282 LHSLFKPLMHEFD
+282 LHSLFKPLIHEFD

-314 TDEGKYVEFQIK
+314 TNEEKYIEFQIK

-341 LAYADAKQTKTYQK
+341 IAYANAKQTKTYQK
-355 EKPVFADEEEL
+355 EKPIFADEEEL

-373 DWQEGFT
+373 NWQEGFS

-411 IHTQLGNH
+411 IHTHIGNH

-426 QKLVPIDYKL
+426 QKLVPTYYKL

-442 EIIINKNRKP
+442 EIIVNKNRKP

-457 NIIKSAHAKKKI
+457 NIVKSINTKKKI
-469 KSQLRKEHFIFIP
+469 KAQLHKEYFMFTT
-482 KISVELKI
+482 KITADLRI
-490 TAQDRVGLLKDIA
+490 TAQDRIGLLKDVT
-503 NIIYSQNINITGS
+503 NIISSRNINILGN

-523 LAYLYFTLQINNKKE
+523 LAHLYFSIQANNKKE
-538 LESLK
+538 INSLK